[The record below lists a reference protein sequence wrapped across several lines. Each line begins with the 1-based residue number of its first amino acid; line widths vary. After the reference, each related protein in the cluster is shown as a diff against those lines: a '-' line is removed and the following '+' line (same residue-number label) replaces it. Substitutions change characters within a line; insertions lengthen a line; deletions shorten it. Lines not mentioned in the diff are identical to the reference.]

1 MLTWQNLK
9 NVKRSATDK
18 WLGGVCGGI
27 GAATGIPSW
36 MLRAGFLFCLLAFGA
51 GLLVYLVLWICIP
64 REGA

>member
-1 MLTWQNLK
+1 MLTWQNLQ
-9 NVKRSATDK
+9 NVKKSSTDK

-64 REGA
+64 PAGA

>member
-1 MLTWQNLK
+1 MLTWQNLQ
-9 NVKRSATDK
+9 NVKKSSADK

-64 REGA
+64 RDGA

>member
-1 MLTWQNLK
+1 MSIWQSLQ

-27 GAATGIPSW
+27 GAATTIPSW
-36 MLRAGFLFCLLAFGA
+36 VLRAGFLFCLLAFGA

>member
-64 REGA
+64 PEGA